1 MILSKFFNRTKAPT
15 SFSSFVSPVSTSGEV
30 VTAEN
35 STNLGIVYACINVK
49 ASAIAKLPL
58 QVFVKTKDGR
68 ARDNAHRI
76 SYLLEKRPNPHM
88 SPYMFKFVMMV
99 HRETYGA
106 AFIKMK
112 FDRKGLVESL
122 HLMYPSSVSI
132 VEDKERNI
140 FYIETMEDGTQQV
153 FNEDEVIFVPAFT
166 TDGYNI
172 KSPITVARETIG
184 IIRSQEKFLG
194 SYYQNG
200 TLSRGVVKVPT
211 TLNREAK
218 EKVREEFQR
227 MNAGMQNAS
236 KVAVLEEGFSY
247 ENITIPLGDSEF
259 IASQNFSLRQIC
271 RIYGIPPHMVGDLER
286 STFNNIEQM
295 SMDFVLNTLQPIC
308 VSIEEEMDFK
318 LFNKQEKQKGYYV
331 KFNLTSAL
339 RADSKSRGEYMQLML
354 RNGLMSPNEGRKL
367 EELEPVEGGDR
378 LLISQDL
385 TFLDNLENVQ
395 SSKGGE

>member
-1 MILSKFFNRTKAPT
+1 MFLSKIFNRTKAPT
-15 SFSSFVSPVSTSGEV
+15 SFSSYVSPISTSGEV
-30 VTAEN
+30 VTVEN

-68 ARDNAHRI
+68 TRDHAHRI
-76 SYLLEKRPNPHM
+76 SYLLETRPNPHM

-106 AFIKMK
+106 AFIRMK
-112 FDRKGLVESL
+112 FNRKGLVESL

-132 VEDKERNI
+132 IEDIEGKV
-140 FYIETMEDGTQQV
+140 FYVETMNDNTQQV
-153 FNEDEVIFVPAFT
+153 YSEDEVIFIPAFT

-200 TLSRGVVKVPT
+200 TLARGVIKVPT
-211 TLNREAK
+211 TLNKEAK
-218 EKVREEFQR
+218 EKVREEFQK

-236 KVAVLEEGFSY
+236 KVAVLDEGFDY
-247 ENITIPLGDSEF
+247 QNITIPLGDSEF

-308 VSIEEEMDFK
+308 VSIEEEMDYK
-318 LFNKQEKQKGYYV
+318 IFNKQEQQKGYYV

-339 RADSKSRGEYMQLML
+339 RADSKSRAEYMQLMI
-354 RNGLMSPNEGRKL
+354 RNGLLTTNEGRKL
-367 EELEPVEGGDR
+367 EDLEPIKDGDR

-385 TFLDNLENVQ
+385 THLDNLENLQ